1 MDTIA
6 ISHLDRPAVAVSGVS
21 HIYSRGNTRK
31 MVLTDVDLSLNRG
44 EFVVLT
50 GPSGAGKTT
59 LMTLIGALRS
69 LQHGSI
75 KVLGTELLGLSARGS
90 LAIRRHT
97 GFIFQTHNLFDA
109 LTAFQT
115 LHLAM
120 ELGEVRLS
128 KAEAL
133 AKARTLLAALG
144 MEEYL
149 YARPP
154 NLSTGQNQRLAIA
167 RALVNNPA
175 IVLADEPTA
184 SLDRESADAAI
195 GLLKRQVKVSGASV
209 LIVSHDTRIF
219 AMADR
224 VVTMVDGQVA

>member
-1 MDTIA
+1 MDTVA
-6 ISHLDRPAVAVSGVS
+6 LSHLDRPAVAVSGVG
-21 HIYSRGNTRK
+21 HIYTRGNTRK

-69 LQHGSI
+69 LQQGSI
-75 KVLGTELLGLSARGS
+75 QVLGTELLGLSARGCRT
-90 LAIRRHT
+90 IRRHT

-128 KAEAL
+128 TAEAL
-133 AKARTLLAALG
+133 ARARSLLAALD

-184 SLDRESADAAI
+184 SLDRASADAAI
-195 GLLKRQVKVSGASV
+195 GLLKRQVRTFGASV

-224 VVTMVDGQVA
+224 VVTMVDGQIA